1 MELPSMVERSG
12 DRLVVRSLVNGE
24 PLYHTALKSGEE
36 LPLAHG
42 LQPLVGA
49 VIAEQQLEQYRMG
62 SLMFP
67 LSVPGYVPVG
77 PASPS
82 NLDKESTESSL
93 PEGNPSNNEEELPQ
107 CKIRRNYSC
116 NQCAF
121 FTQNPRSHLSHLRD
135 VHGERIVINECKLCL
150 YASRHFQ
157 KLVRHMKMVH
167 GCSDDGG
174 GVPGSGSQLRGKR
187 NLSREVRKRKL
198 EESIEMQAPSGPNLH
213 PSLLRML
220 QNGPPL
226 EQLKAELQQQEQ
238 QLLASVQAYS
248 RQQEMQQLQQIVD
261 GHDNIFSMAFE
272 FQTKLMPPKQS
283 ESLKLD
289 QNNSSS
295 DSEEP
300 MKSPSPD
307 TFELPPGAEQFQCQK
322 CSYSTPIRARFK
334 KHVKYHS
341 MPLIKCGSC
350 DFHTPYKWNLD
361 RHTKNHGAHGHFK
374 CSACDFSTDIKQSL
388 TIHELNHH
396 VPTVGIQML
405 NRRRDDSEVQLDQH
419 PSGSKRMELERVVHP
434 TAAPDSPLSEFP
446 GIVCSHCQKRVGNA
460 IELINHLQVC
470 APALRN
476 TTQHLQAALTGDVDL
491 QDEDL
496 PSAPTDLSYCGVETA
511 PGYGEVTEQFLPEES
526 DDSTPLK
533 KVFKCPHCTFWA
545 ATASRFHVHI
555 VGHLNRKPFE
565 CSLCAYRSNWRW
577 DITKHIRLKAIRD
590 RSHNQAQVLMNDE
603 TGRRNYAKYNRY
615 LTLMKVSADQLAD
628 SKGMRTGEMTVMPPE
643 KLVEH
648 HPMETE
654 DCMAASLVPIE
665 MVDSA
670 PPNSALDLR
679 KPKDDM
685 SVGGSRMNTA
695 SNSDSGL
702 KKPRPQGA
710 EGTHWLTDLESLSF
724 NAMNSSNGK
733 PMSKVGLV
741 KDSPLDL
748 TKPVTISEDG
758 EQSDELSSSDDSQ
771 ESTESD

>member
-12 DRLVVRSLVNGE
+12 DRLVVRSLVNGA
-24 PLYHTALKSGEE
+24 PLYQTALKTGQE
-36 LPLAHG
+36 LPLFQG
-42 LQPLVGA
+42 LQPLMGA
-49 VIAEQQLEQYRMG
+49 ETLERQLEQYRMS

-67 LSVPGYVPVG
+67 IAVPSE
-77 PASPS
+77 PAAAAKENAENSP
-82 NLDKESTESSL
+82 
-93 PEGNPSNNEEELPQ
+93 PEGNASTNEEELPQ

-116 NQCAF
+116 NQCTF

-174 GVPGSGSQLRGKR
+174 AVSGSGGQMRGKR
-187 NLSREVRKRKL
+187 NLSREVRKRRL
-198 EESIEMQAPSGPNLH
+198 EESIEVQATSGPSLT

-238 QLLASVQAYS
+238 QLMASVQAYS
-248 RQQEMQQLQQIVD
+248 RQQEMMQLQQIVE
-261 GHDNIFSMAFE
+261 GHDNLFSMAFE
-272 FQTKLMPPKQS
+272 FQTKLMPPKQP

-289 QNNSSS
+289 QNNNNSSS
-295 DSEEP
+295 DSEEAS
-300 MKSPSPD
+300 KSPSPD
-307 TFELPPGAEQFQCQK
+307 SFELPPGVEQFQCQK

-341 MPLIKCGSC
+341 MPLIKCSSC
-350 DFHTPYKWNLD
+350 DFQTPYKWNLD

-374 CSACDFSTDIKQSL
+374 CTACDFSTDIKQSL

-396 VPTVGIQML
+396 VPTVGHQL
-405 NRRRDDSEVQLDQH
+405 ATRRREDTEDQLDQQ
-419 PSGSKRMELERVVHP
+419 PSGSRKVEPDKAAAPRPPV
-434 TAAPDSPLSEFP
+434 TAPDSPVSELRA
-446 GIVCSHCQKRVGNA
+446 IVCSHCQKRVGNA

-476 TTQHLQAALTGDVDL
+476 TSQHLQAALNGEVDPP
-491 QDEDL
+491 DEEL
-496 PSAPTDLSYCGVETA
+496 PNAPTDLSYCGVEMA
-511 PGYGEVTEQFLPEES
+511 PGYGEVTEILPEGT
-526 DDSTPLK
+526 DDSAPLK

-545 ATASRFHVHI
+545 ATPSRFHVHI

-603 TGRRNYAKYNRY
+603 TGRRNYAKYNQY
-615 LTLMKVSADQLAD
+615 LTMMKVTADQLAD
-628 SKGMRTGEMTVMPPE
+628 SKGMRTGEMIVMPPE
-643 KLVEH
+643 KLVENQ
-648 HPMETE
+648 PMETE
-654 DCMAASLVPIE
+654 ETMAASVIPIE
-665 MVDSA
+665 MLDRA
-670 PPNSALDLR
+670 PLSSALDLS
-679 KPKDDM
+679 KPKE
-685 SVGGSRMNTA
+685 
-695 SNSDSGL
+695 DSST
-702 KKPRPQGA
+702 
-710 EGTHWLTDLESLSF
+710 EE
-724 NAMNSSNGK
+724 
-733 PMSKVGLV
+733 
-741 KDSPLDL
+741 SPLDL
-748 TKPVTISEDG
+748 TKPTSLSERG
-758 EQSDELSSSDDSQ
+758 GLSDEATSSDDFQ

>member
-12 DRLVVRSLVNGE
+12 DRLVVRSLVNGA
-24 PLYHTALKSGEE
+24 PLYQSSFEGGAGAG
-36 LPLAHG
+36 LPMSLS
-42 LQPLVGA
+42 LQPLFGTDFL
-49 VIAEQQLEQYRMG
+49 EHQLEQYKVNNF
-62 SLMFP
+62 MFP
-67 LSVPGYVPVG
+67 LSVPGFVSADTAEPVDL
-77 PASPS
+77 A
-82 NLDKESTESSL
+82 KENMENSL
-93 PEGNPSNNEEELPQ
+93 PDGNPSNNEEELPQ

-174 GVPGSGSQLRGKR
+174 GVQGSGAQTRGKR
-187 NLSREVRKRKL
+187 NLSREVRKRRL
-198 EESIEMQAPSGPNLH
+198 EESIESQGATGPSIDPNLQ
-213 PSLLRML
+213 RML

-226 EQLKAELQQQEQ
+226 EQLKIELQQQEK
-238 QLLASVQAYS
+238 QLLASVQAYN
-248 RQQEMQQLQQIVD
+248 RQQDMLQLQQIVES
-261 GHDNIFSMAFE
+261 HDNIFSMAYE
-272 FQTKLMPPKQS
+272 FQTKLMPPKQA

-289 QNNSSS
+289 QHNSSS

-300 MKSPSPD
+300 PKSPSPD
-307 TFELPPGAEQFQCQK
+307 TREQPPGAEQFQCQK

-341 MPLIKCGSC
+341 MPLIKCSSC

-361 RHTKNHGAHGHFK
+361 RHTKNHGANGHFK
-374 CSACDFSTDIKQSL
+374 CSGCDFSTDIKQSL

-396 VPTVGIQML
+396 VPTVGHQVG
-405 NRRRDDSEVQLDQH
+405 NRRRDEAEDQLDQQ
-419 PSGSKRMELERVVHP
+419 PSGSRKPESLKVGPSV
-434 TAAPDSPLSEFP
+434 AAAESPLPQPS
-446 GIVCSHCQKRVGNA
+446 GIVCSHCQKRMANA
-460 IELINHLQVC
+460 VQLINHLQVC
-470 APALRN
+470 TAALQN
-476 TTQHLQAALTGDVDL
+476 TTQLQSALNAEVDL
-491 QDEDL
+491 PDEDF

-511 PGYGEVTEQFLPEES
+511 PGYGEVTEVLPEES
-526 DDSTPLK
+526 DDSAPLK

-603 TGRRNYAKYNRY
+603 TGRRNYAKYNQY
-615 LTLMKVSADQLAD
+615 LTMMKVSAEQLAD
-628 SKGMRTGEMTVMPPE
+628 SKGMRTGEMIVMPPE
-643 KLVEH
+643 KLVDH

-654 DCMAASLVPIE
+654 ETIE

-670 PPNSALDLR
+670 HSTSALDLR
-679 KPKDDM
+679 KPRDEHSEELACNSNRKPQEGANRHTNLEPM
-685 SVGGSRMNTA
+685 SF
-695 SNSDSGL
+695 
-702 KKPRPQGA
+702 K
-710 EGTHWLTDLESLSF
+710 SL
-724 NAMNSSNGK
+724 NSSTTK
-733 PMSKVGLV
+733 PKF
-741 KDSPLDL
+741 KESPLDL
-748 TKPVTISEDG
+748 TKSDG
-758 EQSDELSSSDDSQ
+758 GQSDETASTDDFQ
-771 ESTESD
+771 ESNESD

>member
-12 DRLVVRSLVNGE
+12 DQLVVRSLVNGA
-24 PLYHTALKSGEE
+24 PLYQSSTENAVGMDLKMI
-36 LPLAHG
+36 HDI
-42 LQPLVGA
+42 QPLMA
-49 VIAEQQLEQYRMG
+49 ADALERQLEQYRMNT
-62 SLMFP
+62 
-67 LSVPGYVPVG
+67 Y
-77 PASPS
+77 
-82 NLDKESTESSL
+82 SL
-93 PEGNPSNNEEELPQ
+93 PLPGSAPLGNTAPVDFTKENVENGLSENIPSLNEEELPQ

-174 GVPGSGSQLRGKR
+174 AMPGSSVQMRGKR
-187 NLSREVRKRKL
+187 NLSREVRKRRL
-198 EESIEMQAPSGPNLH
+198 EESIEVQATAGPNIN
-213 PSLLRML
+213 PTLLRML

-226 EQLKAELQQQEQ
+226 DQLKNELQQQEQ
-238 QLLASVQAYS
+238 QLLASVHAYN
-248 RQQEMQQLQQIVD
+248 RQQEMLQLQQIVD
-261 GHDNIFSMAFE
+261 SHDNIFSMAYE
-272 FQTKLMPPKQS
+272 FQTKLMPAKQTVAQ
-283 ESLKLD
+283 KLE

-300 MKSPSPD
+300 SKSPSPD
-307 TFELPPGAEQFQCQK
+307 TLELPPGVQQFQCQK

-341 MPLIKCGSC
+341 MPLIKCSSC

-396 VPTVGIQML
+396 VPTIGLQMSTK
-405 NRRRDDSEVQLDQH
+405 RRDEAADQMDQQA
-419 PSGSKRMELERVVHP
+419 SGSRKPDANKVSP
-434 TAAPDSPLSEFP
+434 PIAAPDSTLTELP
-446 GIVCSHCQKRVGNA
+446 GIVCSHCQKRMGNA

-476 TTQHLQAALTGDVDL
+476 TTQLQAVLNGEEDL
-491 QDEDL
+491 QEDDL

-511 PGYGEVTEQFLPEES
+511 PGYGEVTEVLPDET
-526 DDSTPLK
+526 DDLAPLK

-603 TGRRNYAKYNRY
+603 TGRRNYAKYNQY
-615 LTLMKVSADQLAD
+615 LTLMKVSADQVAD
-628 SKGMRTGEMTVMPPE
+628 TKSMRTGEMIAMPPQ
-643 KLVEH
+643 KLAEH
-648 HPMETE
+648 HSIDAEEKVTA
-654 DCMAASLVPIE
+654 DLVPIE
-665 MVDSA
+665 MLDSA
-670 PPNSALDLR
+670 SSSSALDLS
-679 KPKDDM
+679 KPKDGL
-685 SVGGSRMNTA
+685 VGRRSMDKEAYINL
-695 SNSDSGL
+695 SDSH
-702 KKPRPQGA
+702 KENPSQA
-710 EGTHWLTDLESLSF
+710 ANGTHWLR
-724 NAMNSSNGK
+724 NSKKCITLDSQV
-733 PMSKVGLV
+733 MSKE
-741 KDSPLDL
+741 SPLDL
-748 TKPVTISEDG
+748 TKPDDDHSEETTSG
-758 EQSDELSSSDDSQ
+758 DESP